1 MIKLDLKPSDTQL
14 RQFGWIA
21 LVGFPVMGLLLT
33 QTRLGAPLWVLWV
46 LLGLGGALGLC
57 ALLKLTPPIK
67 PVYVVM
73 MLVSFPIGVVLSTVL
88 LALIYYLLFT
98 PVGLLFK
105 LLGRDPLHRKID
117 RAAASYWHV
126 RETQRTPASYL
137 RLY

>member
-1 MIKLDLKPSDTQL
+1 MIKLDLKPSDRQL

-21 LVGFPVMGLLLT
+21 LIGFPLVGVAMTQWPGSLPLT
-33 QTRLGAPLWVLWV
+33 VLWV
-46 LLGLGGALGLC
+46 LLGLGAAMGLC
-57 ALLKLTPPIK
+57 ALLNLTVLIK

-73 MLVSFPIGVVLSTVL
+73 MLVSWPIGVVLSTVL

-98 PVGLLFK
+98 PVALLFK
-105 LLGRDPLHRKID
+105 LLGRDPMNRKID
-117 RAAASYWHV
+117 RNATSYWHV